1 MSLNENENLDVNI
14 NIKTESE
21 EDVDYV
27 EDVNSK
33 NNKNI
38 IKKIKI
44 DYTKTDFTEE
54 EKMAIRNEVA
64 VIKQQY
70 PNYVP
75 IIVRTNKK
83 DKDLK
88 LTKTKFLV
96 TSEITLA
103 QFLVILR
110 KKISAINSTESIFLL
125 INDTLSPVTLTLA
138 SIYHEK
144 RDLDTNMLFIT
155 VCKENTFG

>member
-1 MSLNENENLDVNI
+1 MSLNTNEKENTKI
-14 NIKTESE
+14 HIKTETESE
-21 EDVDYV
+21 EDV
-27 EDVNSK
+27 
-33 NNKNI
+33 NNKNNDKNAI
-38 IKKIKI
+38 KKKIKI

-54 EKMAIRNEVA
+54 EKIAIRNEVD

-70 PNYVP
+70 PNYIP

-110 KKISAINSTESIFLL
+110 KKISVIKSTESIFLL
-125 INDTLSPVTLTLA
+125 INDTLSPVTLTLS
-138 SIYHEK
+138 SIYNEK
-144 RDLDTNMLFIT
+144 KDIDTNMLFIT